1 MGGGGKGGTTTQSV
15 TIPPE
20 VLARY
25 NAVNAR
31 AEGLADTPFK
41 PYSNDPNAFVAP
53 LTPTQQ
59 AGIANTNMAA
69 GMAQP
74 YYGAAAGMTMAGSQS
89 VGQLTPEQINK
100 YQNPYTQAVADTTF
114 NNLRQQ
120 QAQEMQGATGNA
132 IRAGAFGGDRSGLVA
147 ANMARQQQMGT
158 AQAMAPIYQ
167 QGYQNAVQT
176 AQGQQ
181 AVTAADLAR
190 LQQGGQQIGGLGS
203 AAQGAALQ
211 GAGAQLAAGQTQ
223 QQTSQAGKAAL
234 YNQFLQEQGYPFQI
248 AQFLANIAM
257 GTGALSGST
266 TTTEAPG
273 GFFSDERLK
282 ENIKKIG
289 ETNDGQNI
297 YKYNYKGE
305 PRTQI
310 GLLAQDVE
318 KHHPDAVGKQQ
329 GYKTVD
335 YDKATENSEG
345 GAVHQFNAREGFDLG
360 GSAAFDPNMVKE
372 LLRRQVEV
380 LGQQGA
386 PGGGKTPG
394 AAGYMPAPTALPAN
408 IGLARPAPPPQQ
420 QPSGLAQVANTSRGI
435 SEGLGMLEGA
445 KGKLFGG
452 TDAKGNPTK
461 GWFSGDSKPEGTDP
475 NAKLTPDQQA
485 AAIKAADD
493 VKKVA
498 VEGAPTPQ
506 AHGGLITGPR
516 MGYAAGGLPYGDEEA
531 AKKGYMGQLSYDLP
545 SPAALKGQQDSMR
558 AGKMPDA
565 PQSGLGEAVGA
576 ASKLYGG
583 TKMASAAYDKASSM
597 LSGATPAGELASKY
611 PAAPAGTPMP
621 PVRPEGLGGAGAA
634 PAADLPA
641 AGANPIAA
649 NMPANTA
656 EGFHIPMGTAPVAE
670 AAPVAEGLGAVAP
683 IAEAAPVAE
692 GLAAAAPIAEG
703 LAAAAPIAEVG
714 AGLAAAAP
722 VAEAGVAAAELLPL
736 LFAFSDERL
745 KENIKKVG
753 ETTDGQ
759 NIYKYNFKGDP
770 RTQIGLL
777 AQEVAH
783 DHPEAVGK
791 KNGYLT
797 VDYDKATSGREHHA
811 DGNAVGETS
820 TPVFDELRRMR
831 EKDEA
836 AATAAAAAPAQAPAQ
851 APAAPAAPTKQAGA
865 IDFGHPMAQ
874 KIVGRANEYGIK
886 NPDWMVYQAAHESQL
901 NPEAVNK
908 AGGATGLFQFIP
920 STWKRVG
927 QGQDPKDA
935 DANIDA
941 FMRTH
946 LENEKFFDA
955 NGIEKTPTN
964 FRLAQ
969 YFGPTGAK
977 NVLANPDAPLTKTLP
992 SYVFP
997 TNPNL
1002 VKQTG
1007 KDAIAEAAAITSG
1020 QNFKMPSSRPAA
1032 AAEKSGL
1039 GAVKE
1044 SLSDAG
1050 NFYSRN
1056 REHIIPVIAGL
1067 GSMLASNKAN
1077 LGQAL
1082 GEGLV
1087 GYSTSA
1093 ADMMKRAAD
1102 TDLVKATTTAREAE
1116 TTIGNVFV
1124 RNGITLVSYI
1134 DPKTGKAV
1142 VRKASEYFA
1151 LPPNEQ
1157 PSLNPS
1163 DYKTLKEAAAKEAK
1177 ESGGLGAA
1185 APAGT
1190 PAAAPAGTPAP
1201 ATGLAPTAPPSL
1213 TGTMVIEPNA
1223 AAKAAAAQEVKDLE
1237 SIDIGANRD
1246 VLIKQ
1251 NLEILNDAKNRQANA
1266 IEMTQGLVDITKP
1279 LVTLA
1284 AGQQIA
1290 PGAYAKVLGTIADK
1304 FNGVVRQSGLPESF
1318 TIGANAVDQLQMADK
1333 ASAVLREAKARGMD
1347 QRALGALEALERGL
1361 ADPSK
1366 TKEAAAE
1373 ILAGSYIDKQRML
1386 EEAIYT
1392 QKYGQGQGMTVAK
1405 NAPLAFKE
1413 QYPDASYNRDKV
1425 ALKDL
1430 MLQSIDGEPL
1440 LNYALGI
1447 GKNKE
1452 LQKRM
1457 DESGVI
1463 NQKYGTNVVR
1473 YFNNSV
1479 K

>member
-1 MGGGGKGGTTTQSV
+1 MGGGGKGGTTTQTV

-59 AGIANTNMAA
+59 AGIANTNQAA

-74 YYGAAAGMTMAGSQS
+74 YYGAATGMTIAGSQS
-89 VGQLTPEQINK
+89 VGQLTPEQIDK
-100 YQNPYTQAVADTTF
+100 YRNPYTQAVADTTF

-147 ANMARQQQMGT
+147 ANMARQQQQGI

-167 QGYQNAVQT
+167 QGYQNSFQN

-181 AVTAADLAR
+181 AVTASDLAR

-223 QQTSQAGKAAL
+223 QQTDQAGKAAL

-266 TTTEAPG
+266 TTTQAPG

-282 ENIKKIG
+282 ENVKKIG
-289 ETNDGQNI
+289 ETNDGQPI

-310 GLLAQDVE
+310 GLIAQDVE
-318 KHHPDAVGKQQ
+318 KSHPEAVGHQQ

-345 GAVHQFNAREGFDLG
+345 GAVHQFNAREGFEFG

-372 LLRRQVEV
+372 LLRRQVEMY
-380 LGQQGA
+380 GQQGA
-386 PGGGKTPG
+386 PGGNKAPG
-394 AAGYMPAPTALPAN
+394 AAGYMPAPTPLPSN
-408 IGLARPAPPPQQ
+408 IGLAKPAAPPQQ

-445 KGKLFGG
+445 KDKLFGG

-461 GWFSGDSKPEGTDP
+461 GWFSGDSAKEGVDKNATLTDKQK
-475 NAKLTPDQQA
+475 ADAEEARRKG
-485 AAIKAADD
+485 IKEP
-493 VKKVA
+493 KI
-498 VEGAPTPQ
+498 GS

-516 MGYAAGGLPYGDEEA
+516 MGYAMGGLPYGDEEA

-545 SPAALKGQQDSMR
+545 SPAALKGQQDAMR
-558 AGKMPDA
+558 AGKLPDA

-583 TKMASAAYDKASSM
+583 TKMASAAYDKAASM

-670 AAPVAEGLGAVAP
+670 AAPVAEGLGAAAP
-683 IAEAAPVAE
+683 IAEAAPLAE
-692 GLAAAAPIAEG
+692 GLAAAAPVAEG

-722 VAEAGVAAAELLPL
+722 VAEAGVAAAEMLPM
-736 LFAFSDERL
+736 LFSFFSDERL
-745 KENIKKVG
+745 KENVKKVG

-836 AATAAAAAPAQAPAQ
+836 AATAATAAAVAPAQ
-851 APAAPAAPTKQAGA
+851 APAAPADTTPVKSNIFEGLNQKSRAVVNNNPGNIIDSSFAKSQPGYLGSDGRFAKFESPEHGETAMHNLLSNYQKRGLNTPASIIGRWAP
-865 IDFGHPMAQ
+865 
-874 KIVGRANEYGIK
+874 
-886 NPDWMVYQAAHESQL
+886 
-901 NPEAVNK
+901 
-908 AGGATGLFQFIP
+908 P
-920 STWKRVG
+920 S
-927 QGQDPKDA
+927 
-935 DANIDA
+935 
-941 FMRTH
+941 
-946 LENEKFFDA
+946 END
-955 NGIEKTPTN
+955 TS
-964 FRLAQ
+964 
-969 YFGPTGAK
+969 
-977 NVLANPDAPLTKTLP
+977 
-992 SYVFP
+992 SYVAQVAKKLGVG
-997 TNPNL
+997 PNDPIDVSDPN
-1002 VKQTG
+1002 VKSILG
-1007 KDAIAEAAAITSG
+1007 KAIATVEAGTAQSGSG
-1020 QNFKMPSSRPAA
+1020 QKSQSPSSRPAA

-1056 REHIIPVIAGL
+1056 REHIIPAIAGL

-1077 LGQAL
+1077 LGQAI

-1093 ADMMKRAAD
+1093 ADMMKRQAD
-1102 TDLVKATTTAREAE
+1102 TDLVKATTTQRQAE
-1116 TTIGNVFV
+1116 TVVGNVFV
-1124 RNGITLVSYI
+1124 REGIVMMSYI
-1134 DPKTGKAV
+1134 DPKTGKSV
-1142 VRKASEYFA
+1142 IRRASEYWRM
-1151 LPPNEQ
+1151 PENER
-1157 PSLNPS
+1157 PSLSPE
-1163 DYKTLKEAAAKEAK
+1163 DYKKVREAAPEGSA
-1177 ESGGLGAA
+1177 GLGAA
-1185 APAGT
+1185 TPAGT
-1190 PAAAPAGTPAP
+1190 PAAAATPAGTP

-1223 AAKAAAAQEVKDLE
+1223 AAKAVAAQEVKDLE

-1246 VLIKQ
+1246 AVIRQ
-1251 NLEILNDAKNRQANA
+1251 NLDILNDAKNRQASA

-1430 MLQSIDGEPL
+1430 MLQSINGEPL

-1463 NQKYGTNVVR
+1463 NQKYGTNVIR

>member
-31 AEGLADTPFK
+31 AEGLADTPFQ

-59 AGIANTNMAA
+59 AGITNTNKAA

-74 YYGAAAGMTMAGSQS
+74 YYGAATGMTMAGSQS

-114 NNLRQQ
+114 QNLRQQ

-147 ANMARQQQMGT
+147 ANLARQQQQGT

-167 QGYQNAVQT
+167 QGYQSAVQT

-190 LQQGGQQIGGLGS
+190 LQQGGQQIAGLGS
-203 AAQGAALQ
+203 GAQGAALQ
-211 GAGAQLAAGQTQ
+211 GAQAQLAAGQTQ
-223 QQTSQAGKAAL
+223 QQTDQAGKAAL

-266 TTTEAPG
+266 TTTQAPG

-282 ENIKKIG
+282 ENVKKIG
-289 ETNDGQNI
+289 ETNDGQPI

-310 GLLAQDVE
+310 GLIAQDVE
-318 KHHPDAVGKQQ
+318 KSHPEAVGHQQ

-372 LLRRQVEV
+372 LLRRQVEMYQ
-380 LGQQGA
+380 QQGA
-386 PGGGKTPG
+386 PGGSKTPG

-408 IGLARPAPPPQQ
+408 IGLARPAQAPQQ
-420 QPSGLAQVANTSRGI
+420 QQSGLAQAANTARGI
-435 SEGLGMLEGA
+435 TEGLGMAEGA
-445 KGKLFGG
+445 KNKLFGG
-452 TDAKGNPTK
+452 TDASGKPTK
-461 GWFSGDSKPEGTDP
+461 GWFSGDGVKEGTDP

-493 VKKVA
+493 VKKVT
-498 VEGAPTPQ
+498 VEGA

-516 MGYAAGGLPYGDEEA
+516 MGYAMGGLPYGDEEA

-558 AGKMPDA
+558 AGKLPDA

-583 TKMASAAYDKASSM
+583 TKMASAAYDKAASM

-621 PVRPEGLGGAGAA
+621 MARPEGLGLAA
-634 PAADLPA
+634 PATETA
-641 AGANPIAA
+641 AA
-649 NMPANTA
+649 
-656 EGFHIPMGTAPVAE
+656 
-670 AAPVAEGLGAVAP
+670 AAPVTEAVTAAAPVTEGLAA
-683 IAEAAPVAE
+683 AAPVAE
-692 GLAAAAPIAEG
+692 GLAAAAPVAEG

-722 VAEAGVAAAELLPL
+722 VAEAGVAAAEVLPL
-736 LFAFSDERL
+736 LFSFFSDERL

-811 DGNAVGETS
+811 DGNVVGES
-820 TPVFDELRRMR
+820 ATPAADRLRELMQQ
-831 EKDEA
+831 KDEP
-836 AATAAAAAPAQAPAQ
+836 APAQAPA
-851 APAAPAAPTKQAGA
+851 AAPTKQAGA
-865 IDFGHPMAQ
+865 IDYSHPMAQ
-874 KIVGRANEYGIK
+874 KIADKAAQYGI
-886 NPDWMVYQAAHESQL
+886 NDPDWMVRHATHESQL

-920 STWKRVG
+920 NTWKKVG
-927 QGQDPKDA
+927 QGQDAKDP

-946 LENEKFFDA
+946 LENAKFFDA

-1056 REHIIPVIAGL
+1056 REHIIPAIAGI

-1102 TDLVKATTTAREAE
+1102 TDLVRATTTAREFE
-1116 TTIGNVFV
+1116 TTRANVFT
-1124 RNGITLVSYI
+1124 NPDGITRVAYV
-1134 DPKTGKAV
+1134 DPKTGKTV

-1151 LPPNEQ
+1151 LPENER
-1157 PSLNPS
+1157 PSLNPD
-1163 DYKTLKEAAAKEAK
+1163 DYKTLKDAAAKEA
-1177 ESGGLGAA
+1177 GGLGAA

-1190 PAAAPAGTPAP
+1190 PAAGATPAGAP
-1201 ATGLAPTAPPSL
+1201 ATGLAPAAPPSL

-1223 AAKAAAAQEVKDLE
+1223 AAKAVAAQEVKDLE
-1237 SIDIGANRD
+1237 SRDIGANRD
-1246 VLIKQ
+1246 AEIRQ
-1251 NLEILNDAKNRQANA
+1251 NLDILNDAKNRQASA

-1430 MLQSIDGEPL
+1430 MLSTVPTDPKNPNGPREPL

>member
-31 AEGLADTPFK
+31 AEGVANTPFQK
-41 PYSNDPNAFVAP
+41 YSDDPNAFVAP

-59 AGIANTNMAA
+59 AGIANTNQAA

-74 YYGAAAGMTMAGSQS
+74 YYGAATGMTMAGSQS
-89 VGQLTPEQINK
+89 VGQLTPDQIQR
-100 YQNPYTQAVADTTF
+100 YQNPFNQAVADTTF

-147 ANMARQQQMGT
+147 ANMARQQQQGT
-158 AQAMAPIYQ
+158 AAAMAPIYQ

-190 LQQGGQQIGGLGS
+190 LQQGGQQIAGLGS
-203 AAQGAALQ
+203 GAQGAALQ
-211 GAGAQLAAGQTQ
+211 GAQAQLAAGQTQ
-223 QQTSQAGKAAL
+223 QQTAQAGKAAL

-248 AQFLANIAM
+248 AQFLANIAE

-266 TTTEAPG
+266 TTTQAPG

-282 ENIKKIG
+282 ENIRKIG
-289 ETNDGQNI
+289 ETNDGQPI

-318 KHHPDAVGKQQ
+318 KHHPDAVGQSQ

-372 LLRRQVEV
+372 ILRRQVEMYQ
-380 LGQQGA
+380 QQGT
-386 PGGGKTPG
+386 PGGNKQPG
-394 AAGYMPAPTALPAN
+394 AAGYMPAPTALPSN
-408 IGLARPAPPPQQ
+408 IGLARPAQAPQQ
-420 QPSGLAQVANTSRGI
+420 QPSGMAQAANTARGI
-435 SEGLGMLEGA
+435 SEGLGMAEGA
-445 KGKLFGG
+445 KNKLFGG
-452 TDAKGNPTK
+452 TDANGKPTK
-461 GWFSGDSKPEGTDP
+461 GWFSGDSKPEGVDKNATLTDKQKADAAEV
-475 NAKLTPDQQA
+475 AKNG
-485 AAIKAADD
+485 
-493 VKKVA
+493 VKEPKI
-498 VEGAPTPQ
+498 ES

-516 MGYAAGGLPYGDEEA
+516 MKYAMGGLPYGDEEA
-531 AKKGYMGQLSYDLP
+531 TKKGYMGQLSYDMP
-545 SPAALKGQQDSMR
+545 SPAALKGEQDAMR
-558 AGKMPDA
+558 AGKLPEH
-565 PQSGLGEAVGA
+565 QGSGLGDAVGA

-583 TKMASAAYDKASSM
+583 TKMASAAYDKAASM

-621 PVRPEGLGGAGAA
+621 AARPEGLGATST

-670 AAPVAEGLGAVAP
+670 AAPVSEAATGLG
-683 IAEAAPVAE
+683 
-692 GLAAAAPIAEG
+692 AAAAPTAETAAG
-703 LAAAAPIAEVG
+703 LGAAGAESLGAAGLG
-714 AGLAAAAP
+714 AGAAEAGTAALGAGAAEAGASALEFLPLLLLKRGGVAEREHHDGSEGNVVGESATPAADRLRELMQQKDEPAPTRAPVQAP
-722 VAEAGVAAAELLPL
+722 VAPTAPVDTAPAKSNIFEGLNPKSRAVVNNNPGNIIDSSFAKSQPGYLGSDGRFAKFESPEHGETAMHNLLSNYQKRGLNTPASIIGRWAPPSENDTSSYVAQVAKKLGVGPNDPIDVSDPNVKSILGKAIATVEAG
-736 LFAFSDERL
+736 
-745 KENIKKVG
+745 
-753 ETTDGQ
+753 T
-759 NIYKYNFKGDP
+759 
-770 RTQIGLL
+770 
-777 AQEVAH
+777 AQ
-783 DHPEAVGK
+783 
-791 KNGYLT
+791 
-797 VDYDKATSGREHHA
+797 SG
-811 DGNAVGETS
+811 
-820 TPVFDELRRMR
+820 
-831 EKDEA
+831 
-836 AATAAAAAPAQAPAQ
+836 
-851 APAAPAAPTKQAGA
+851 
-865 IDFGHPMAQ
+865 
-874 KIVGRANEYGIK
+874 
-886 NPDWMVYQAAHESQL
+886 
-901 NPEAVNK
+901 
-908 AGGATGLFQFIP
+908 
-920 STWKRVG
+920 
-927 QGQDPKDA
+927 
-935 DANIDA
+935 
-941 FMRTH
+941 
-946 LENEKFFDA
+946 
-955 NGIEKTPTN
+955 
-964 FRLAQ
+964 
-969 YFGPTGAK
+969 
-977 NVLANPDAPLTKTLP
+977 
-992 SYVFP
+992 
-997 TNPNL
+997 
-1002 VKQTG
+1002 
-1007 KDAIAEAAAITSG
+1007 SG
-1020 QNFKMPSSRPAA
+1020 QISQSPSSRPAA

-1050 NFYSRN
+1050 NYYSKN
-1056 REHIIPVIAGL
+1056 REHIIPIIAGL
-1067 GSMLASNKAN
+1067 GSMLASDKRN

-1102 TDLVKATTTAREAE
+1102 TGLVKASTTAKEFE
-1116 TTIGNVFV
+1116 TTRANVFTV
-1124 RNGITLVSYI
+1124 NGITQVAYV
-1134 DPKTGKAV
+1134 DPKTGKTV
-1142 VRKASEYFA
+1142 VRKASEYWA
-1151 LPPNEQ
+1151 MPENER
-1157 PSLNPS
+1157 PSLNPE
-1163 DYKTLKEAAAKEAK
+1163 DYAKVKEAAAK

-1190 PAAAPAGTPAP
+1190 STPAGAAIPATAP
-1201 ATGLAPTAPPSL
+1201 ATGLAPTAPPAP

-1223 AAKAAAAQEVKDLE
+1223 AAKAAAAQEVKQLE
-1237 SIDIGANRD
+1237 GIDIGANRD
-1246 VLIKQ
+1246 AVIRQ
-1251 NLEILNDAKNRQANA
+1251 NLDILNDARNRQTSA
-1266 IEMTQGLVDITKP
+1266 IDMTQGLNDITKP

-1290 PGAYAKVLGTIADK
+1290 PGAYAKILGTVADK
-1304 FNGVVRQSGLPESF
+1304 WNSAVSQFGLPDEAK
-1318 TIGANAVDQLQMADK
+1318 IAAGAVDQLQMADK

-1373 ILAGSYIDKQRML
+1373 ILASSYIDKQRML

-1413 QYPDASYNRDKV
+1413 QYPDASYNRDKL

-1430 MLQSIDGEPL
+1430 MLQSINGEPL

-1447 GKNKE
+1447 GKDKE